1 VKKKTVIILFKIN
14 IKMNKGGAE
23 EAAPSG
29 GGSKLRRGAKNA
41 KKNDDD
47 ELPVR
52 QRVREIVEGKYI
64 TILMSLTTIYALFG
78 DDLRLWLTG
87 KDADPYFYAGLSLS
101 FLFFTLEIFINS
113 CVVNDFKFS
122 FFWWLDI
129 IATLSLFPDIGWVV
143 EVIAIL
149 LAITPSS
156 KSADAIPG
164 MGY

>member
-1 VKKKTVIILFKIN
+1 MK
-14 IKMNKGGAE
+14 KGGGE
-23 EAAPSG
+23 ESAQS

-41 KKNDDD
+41 KKSDDD
-47 ELPVR
+47 EGPVR
-52 QRVREIVEGKYI
+52 QRVRELVEGNYV

-87 KDADPYFYAGLSLS
+87 KDADPYFYAALSIS
-101 FLFFTLEIFINS
+101 FLLFSLEIFINS

-129 IATLSLFPDIGWVV
+129 IATLSLILDIAWIV
-143 EVIAIL
+143 EVIAVL